1 MTIKTRTRVP
11 HGSPLFP
18 DRPRI
23 SSEEIA
29 KRKTERE
36 IFAQR
41 CREIFQRVY
50 PELIQKYYDWF
61 IYIEPNSGQY
71 FIDPERTLAR
81 QKAKEKYP
89 TAVLMAMC
97 LNETGTVG
105 KI

>member
-18 DRPRI
+18 DRPRL
-23 SSEEIA
+23 SPEEIA
-29 KRKTERE
+29 KRKSDRE

-41 CREIFQRVY
+41 CREIFQQIY
-50 PELIQKYYDWF
+50 PELVQKYYNWY
-61 IYIEPNSGQY
+61 IYIEPNSRQY
-71 FIDPERTLAR
+71 FIASERSLAR

>member
-1 MTIKTRTRVP
+1 MTIQTRTRVP

-18 DRPRI
+18 DRPRL
-23 SSEEIA
+23 SLEEIA
-29 KRKTERE
+29 KRKSDRE

-50 PELIQKYYDWF
+50 SELVQKYYDWF

-71 FIDPERTLAR
+71 FIHPERTLAR

-89 TAVLMAMC
+89 AAVLMAMC

-105 KI
+105 KM

>member
-1 MTIKTRTRVP
+1 MTIQTRTRVP
-11 HGSPLFP
+11 RGSPLFP
-18 DRPRI
+18 ERPRL
-23 SSEEIA
+23 SLEEIA
-29 KRKTERE
+29 KRKSDRE

-41 CREIFQRVY
+41 CREIFQRVN
-50 PELIQKYYDWF
+50 PELVQKYYDWF

-71 FIDPERTLAR
+71 FIDSERTSAR

>member
-1 MTIKTRTRVP
+1 MTLKTRTKVP

-18 DRPRI
+18 DRPRF
-23 SSEEIA
+23 SSEEIT
-29 KRKTERE
+29 KRQSEQE

-41 CREIFQRVY
+41 CREIFHRVY
-50 PELIQKYYDWF
+50 PELVNKYHDWF
-61 IYIEPNSGQY
+61 IYIEPNSGEY
-71 FIDPERTLAR
+71 FIDSERILAR
-81 QKAKEKYP
+81 EKAKEKYP